1 MSSPSSST
9 APSTRASGV
18 TSCMR
23 LSERSTVDLPQ
34 PEGPMKAV
42 TLRGSTVSSTFA
54 TAWKLP

>member
-9 APSTRASGV
+9 APSTRAPGM

-34 PEGPMKAV
+34 PDGPMKAV
-42 TLRGSTVSSTFA
+42 TLRGGTVSATSA
-54 TAWKLP
+54 TAWNLP